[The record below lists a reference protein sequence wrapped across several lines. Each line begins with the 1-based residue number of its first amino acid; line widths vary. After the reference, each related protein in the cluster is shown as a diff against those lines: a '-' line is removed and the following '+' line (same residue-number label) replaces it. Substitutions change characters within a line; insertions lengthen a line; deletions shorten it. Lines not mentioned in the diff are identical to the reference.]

1 LGLVYL
7 DSGQYDKAIQAC
19 RELLCIN
26 SEDPK
31 AWYNLG
37 IAHGW
42 AEAAGDS
49 GLPTRDASSSASYLE

>member
-1 LGLVYL
+1 MRYERRYVFSLGA
-7 DSGQYDKAIQAC
+7 D
-19 RELLCIN
+19 
-26 SEDPK
+26 